1 MELVQTSQTLVCTR
15 DDIETIAHFYY
26 LFISDSERE
35 QRKPQRKDKPKPIR
49 RQTAELS
56 SAPESED
63 YVREKSAKTK
73 KRRPRAPAGET
84 GAGGAED
91 GAPKKK
97 RKKKAASPQ
106 PDVPLTQEEG
116 E

>member
-1 MELVQTSQTLVCTR
+1 MADE
-15 DDIETIAHFYY
+15 
-26 LFISDSERE
+26 ERE
-35 QRKPQRKDKPKPIR
+35 QRKPQRKDKPRPIR
-49 RQTAELS
+49 RPTAELS

-73 KRRPRAPAGET
+73 KRRPRAPPGEN
-84 GAGGAED
+84 GAAGGAGED

-116 E
+116 DWYMII